1 MHNQGERSSLRCIA
15 TGSPLPQVSWLLD
28 GYPVSESGN
37 MHQGDFVQPDGSA
50 VVSFVNI
57 SALRVQD
64 GGEYACKATND
75 VGVIE
80 HTARIGERNG
90 F

>member
-1 MHNQGERSSLRCIA
+1 
-15 TGSPLPQVSWLLD
+15 
-28 GYPVSESGN
+28 

-57 SALRVQD
+57 STLRVQD

-80 HTARIGERNG
+80 HTARIGEYNTDLLNVMLFEAFG
-90 F
+90 KTLWSSLIEI

>member
-1 MHNQGERSSLRCIA
+1 
-15 TGSPLPQVSWLLD
+15 
-28 GYPVSESGN
+28 

-64 GGEYACKATND
+64 GGEYSCKATND

-80 HTARIGERNG
+80 HTARIGEWMG
-90 F
+90 FYVEDSKFPPQLDVGSKPYLDFLLQM